1 MSCPP
6 SDQATDLR
14 PLVSVLLPT
23 WNGLDDL
30 NRLLP
35 VLRSQ
40 SLPGGVELCVTD
52 SSSSDG
58 TAELL
63 KAECESG
70 AWKEGDLRG
79 ITVKTI
85 ERELFHHGRTRNQL
99 AGSADGQF
107 LVFLSQD
114 ALPQGTEFLATL
126 LQPFEDESVAGVT
139 ARVLPDPSHDP
150 LTRRTV
156 LGDPQA
162 KAEGRECSLQG
173 ERPLDSLSGAER
185 LDLLRFNN
193 VSSAIRARV
202 FREIPF
208 PDVDFGEDFAWAGQA
223 LRAGWK
229 TVFTPEAVVLHSH
242 RYGPRSAFERYR
254 MDARFHAASHGHR
267 LRSTLFSAL
276 RGIVYEVGADARF
289 ILSGGGAPWHLL
301 RSPGLRTGQILG
313 QWVGS
318 RSGAS
323 GPPRDPENPPGSP
336 SGAG

>member
-1 MSCPP
+1 MSSPP
-6 SDQATDLR
+6 SDTASGVL
-14 PLVSVLLPT
+14 PLASVLLPT
-23 WNGLDDL
+23 WNGLDHL
-30 NRLLP
+30 RRLLP

-40 SLPGGVELCVTD
+40 ALPGGVELCVTD

-58 TAELL
+58 TAKLL
-63 KAECESG
+63 EAERESG
-70 AWKEGDLRG
+70 AWKAGDLRG
-79 ITVKTI
+79 ITVRTI
-85 ERELFHHGRTRNQL
+85 ERESFHHGRTRNRL
-99 AGSADGQF
+99 AESAHGEF

-114 ALPQGTEFLATL
+114 ALPQGEHFLATL
-126 LQPFEDESVAGVT
+126 LKPFEDEKVAGVT

-156 LGDPQA
+156 LGDAQA
-162 KAEGRECSLQG
+162 KAEAHEHSL
-173 ERPLDSLSGAER
+173 EDARSFDSLSGAER

-202 FREIPF
+202 FSEIPF
-208 PDVDFGEDFAWAGQA
+208 PDVDFGEDFAWAGRA

-242 RYGPRSAFERYR
+242 RYGARSAFERYR
-254 MDARFHAASHGHR
+254 MDALFHAANHGHR
-267 LRSTLFSAL
+267 LRPTLFSAL

-318 RSGAS
+318 RSSAS
-323 GPPRDPENPPGSP
+323 GPARDPENPPGSP

>member
-6 SDQATDLR
+6 SDQPSSVL
-14 PLVSVLLPT
+14 PLVSVLIPT
-23 WNGLDDL
+23 FNGLDYL
-30 NRLLP
+30 KRLFP

-40 SLPGGVELCVTD
+40 ALSGGVELCVVD

-58 TAELL
+58 TAEFLM
-63 KAECESG
+63 AECESG
-70 AWKEGDLRG
+70 AWSAGDLRG
-79 ITVKTI
+79 ISVRTI
-85 ERELFHHGRTRNQL
+85 EREKFHHGRTRNQL
-99 AGSADGQF
+99 AEIARGEF

-114 ALPQGTEFLATL
+114 ALPRGTSFLATL
-126 LQPFEDESVAGVT
+126 LQPFEEERVAGVT
-139 ARVLPDPSHDP
+139 ARVLPEPSHDP

-156 LGDPQA
+156 LKDPQA
-162 KAEGRECSLQG
+162 KAVGHECSLEG
-173 ERPLDSLSGAER
+173 ARSFDSLSGAEC

-193 VSSAIRARV
+193 VSSAIRACV
-202 FREIPF
+202 FSEIPF
-208 PDVDFGEDFAWAGQA
+208 PEVDFGEDYAWAECA

-229 TVFTPEAVVLHSH
+229 TVFAPEAVALHSH
-242 RYGPRSAFERYR
+242 RYGARSAFERYR
-254 MDARFHAASHGHR
+254 VDARFHATSHGLR
-267 LRSTLFSAL
+267 LRPTLLSAL

-318 RSGAS
+318 RSRVSDPG
-323 GPPRDPENPPGSP
+323 REPENPPGSP